1 MIRHGFAETNELK
14 LHYAA
19 TGPDNGHLL
28 LFLHGFPEF
37 WHAWRHQLDAL
48 GDAFHCV
55 APDLPGYNLSSKP
68 PEVARYRTRRLI
80 EDVAAFAAQFSRKK
94 KFTLV
99 AHDWGGALA
108 WAFAI
113 KHPDLIDRLVIIN
126 AVHPGAFQREIAKNP
141 AQAAASQYIHE
152 IRAEGSEARYAANDY
167 ALVWRS
173 LAKTAEA
180 GHITPAD
187 RAQFVKAWSEPGA
200 LTGMFNWY
208 RAMRMDPPK
217 EGAPPPAAELYND
230 EALMVRVPT
239 LVIWGM
245 QDTSLL
251 PGCVEGLERWVPN
264 IELHRVPDASHW
276 IVYEKPQLIN
286 ETLRRW
292 LIPAAN

>member
-1 MIRHGFAETNELK
+1 MIRHGFAEANELK

-19 TGPDNGHLL
+19 SGPNDSHLV

-37 WHAWRHQLDAL
+37 WYAWRHQLTAL
-48 GDAFHCV
+48 GDKYLCV

-68 PEVARYRTRRLI
+68 PEVARYRTKRLI
-80 EDVAAFAAQFSRKK
+80 EDVVAFSKNFSRGK

-126 AVHPGAFQREIAKNP
+126 AVHPGAFQREMAKNP
-141 AQAAASQYIHE
+141 AQAAASQYNHDL
-152 IRAEGSEARYAANDY
+152 RADGAEARYAANDF

-180 GHITPAD
+180 GHLSATD
-187 RAQFVKAWSEPGA
+187 RAAFVKAWSEPGA

-208 RAMRMDPPK
+208 RAMRLEPPK
-217 EGAPPPAAELYND
+217 DVSAATTPDLYSD
-230 EALMVRVPT
+230 DALMVRVPT
-239 LVIWGM
+239 SVIWGM

-251 PGCVEGLERWVPN
+251 PGCVEGLERWVPDCDVR
-264 IELHRVPDASHW
+264 RVPDGSHW

-286 ETLRRW
+286 ESLRDW
-292 LIPAAN
+292 INP